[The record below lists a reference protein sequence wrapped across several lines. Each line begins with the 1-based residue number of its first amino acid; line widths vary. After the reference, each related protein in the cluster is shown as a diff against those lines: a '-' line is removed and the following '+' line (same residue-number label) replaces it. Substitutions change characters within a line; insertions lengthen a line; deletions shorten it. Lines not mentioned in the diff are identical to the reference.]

1 MDSDSD
7 NSPFTYL
14 KKTLSKLFGSSSFLP
29 EQEVTED
36 EIISMVNEGHEQG
49 VLDARE
55 AEMIQ
60 NIFEMDDKK
69 AVDIMTHRKNIIGI
83 AGTMNLRDSIS
94 FMVEE
99 AFSRFPV
106 YGDGIDNIIGILHFK
121 DAMRFHTMGTYDDW
135 LIRDIPELLREVRY
149 IPETRGINVLF
160 RNMQR
165 EKLQMVIVVDE
176 YGQTAGLVTME
187 DILEEIVGSIQD
199 EYDNE
204 VPLIRKGEEG
214 CYLMDG
220 MAPLDEVTQ
229 ALGITL
235 EDEEYD
241 TLNGLLI
248 ARLDRI
254 LADGEQEEVVAYGH
268 LFQIQKVEDKMIRQV
283 KITKINEEEKE

>member
-1 MDSDSD
+1 M
-7 NSPFTYL
+7 
-14 KKTLSKLFGSSSFLP
+14 
-29 EQEVTED
+29 
-36 EIISMVNEGHEQG
+36 
-49 VLDARE
+49 
-55 AEMIQ
+55 
-60 NIFEMDDKK
+60 
-69 AVDIMTHRKNIIGI
+69 
-83 AGTMNLRDSIS
+83 
-94 FMVEE
+94 
-99 AFSRFPV
+99 
-106 YGDGIDNIIGILHFK
+106 IGILHFK

-135 LIRDIPELLREVRY
+135 LIRDIPQLLREVRY

-165 EKLQMVIVVDE
+165 EKLQMVVVVDE

-220 MAPLDEVTQ
+220 MAPLDEVTET
-229 ALGITL
+229 LGITL

-248 ARLDRI
+248 ARLNRI
-254 LADGEQEEVVAYGH
+254 LADGEQDEVAAYGH
-268 LFQIQKVEDKMIRQV
+268 LFQIQKVEDKMIRLV

>member
-1 MDSDSD
+1 
-7 NSPFTYL
+7 
-14 KKTLSKLFGSSSFLP
+14 
-29 EQEVTED
+29 
-36 EIISMVNEGHEQG
+36 MVNEGHEQG

-204 VPLIRKGEEG
+204 VPLIRRGEEG

-248 ARLDRI
+248 ARLNRI
-254 LADGEQEEVVAYGH
+254 LADGEQDEVAAYGH
-268 LFQIQKVEDKMIRQV
+268 LFQIQKVEDKMIRLV